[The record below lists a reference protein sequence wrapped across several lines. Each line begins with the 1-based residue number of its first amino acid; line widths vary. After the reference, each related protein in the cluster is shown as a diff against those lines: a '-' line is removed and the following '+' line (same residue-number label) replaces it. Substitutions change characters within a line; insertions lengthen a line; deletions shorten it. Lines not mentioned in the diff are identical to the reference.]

1 MAHLTFKCQNNASA
15 KYTFIHFFD
24 LKKMEFFG
32 SVLAKYFLSRGKYV
46 ENEKICQ
53 KSFQHKKCY
62 KCGKVLSKKPVFCL
76 FQAVFQKNQVFFST
90 FSTIFL
96 LKTCVCSI
104 CADCTN
110 VRFLPFF
117 YFKNVN

>member
-1 MAHLTFKCQNNASA
+1 MSINYIKEN
-15 KYTFIHFFD
+15 
-24 LKKMEFFG
+24 LKKLDHDNLI
-32 SVLAKYFLSRGKYV
+32 SFLFDVIVRGGIDDVEDFDETKEYV